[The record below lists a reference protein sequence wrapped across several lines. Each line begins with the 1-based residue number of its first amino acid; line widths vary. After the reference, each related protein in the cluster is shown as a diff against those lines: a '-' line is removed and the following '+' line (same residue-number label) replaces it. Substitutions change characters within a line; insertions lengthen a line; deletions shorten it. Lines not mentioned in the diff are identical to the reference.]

1 MTTLFT
7 VEFFQKLPRQTRA
20 IVQMCLYGLVAGSA
34 AVVFQLGMNWLYRLG
49 LVQLSHQSLT
59 TFLIGSFAVIVVSS
73 LLVGWLLNSFCVEA
87 AGSGIPQLKLA
98 FWKDFGL
105 VPARVAWVKFIAG
118 ILSVG
123 GGSSMGREGP
133 SVQLAGAIASNLA
146 GLTGEAKQNRRAA
159 AAAGAAA
166 GLAAAFNT
174 PLAATTFV
182 LEEIIGD
189 LNSRLLGGV
198 LLASVLG
205 ALAVHGIIGK
215 QPAFT
220 LSGTDTPSWIG
231 FTLTPFVAALAGVVG
246 VYFQRASLGLRSRM
260 KRNRRV
266 PGWLLPVFGG
276 LVTWALGAFIFWRT
290 GHLGVFSL
298 GYDDLSSA
306 LAGDIGWQLA
316 AGLLVA
322 KFIATFCCY
331 GFGGC
336 GGIFSPAL
344 FFGGMTGALVAGL
357 VGLEWPMTHVDLLTL
372 IVVGMSACL
381 GAVVG
386 APVTGILIVF
396 EMTHQFALVPVLMI
410 GALVS
415 QAISR
420 KLNRQNFYDAL
431 LTQDGHQLEHVRP
444 PRDLQSWQQLPM
456 SAIASFQPVTLR
468 SLDVA
473 EIQAVLKAHPYQR
486 FPVEQNDRLAG
497 ILTRKEAGLALAE
510 NRAPKLERATTCLR
524 EQTIRDLQHL
534 LIESASQFV
543 VVLDRPD
550 GKVIGLVTLHDLLRA
565 EVEKGKGD
573 DD

>member
-1 MTTLFT
+1 MTTFLI
-7 VEFFQKLPRQTRA
+7 VQFFQRLPRQTRA
-20 IVQMCLYGLVAGSA
+20 IVQTCLYGLGAGAA
-34 AVVFQLGMNWLYRLG
+34 AVVFQLGMNWFYRLG
-49 LVQLSHQSLT
+49 LLELSHKSLA
-59 TFLIGSFAVIVVSS
+59 TFLVGSFLVITCSS
-73 LLVGWLLNSFCVEA
+73 LLVGWLLNSYCVDA

-98 FWKDFGL
+98 FWKDFGE
-105 VPARVAWVKFIAG
+105 VPLRVAWVKFLAG
-118 ILSVG
+118 VLSVG

-133 SVQLAGAIASNLA
+133 SVQLAGAVASNLA
-146 GLTGEAKQNRRAA
+146 ALTGEAKQNRRAA
-159 AAAGAAA
+159 SAAGAAA

-205 ALAVHGIIGK
+205 ALAVHGIIGR

-220 LSGTDTPSWIG
+220 LAGADTPSWVG
-231 FTLTPFVAALAGVVG
+231 FLLAPFVAALAGLVG

-260 KRNRRV
+260 KQNRRV
-266 PGWLLPVFGG
+266 PAWLLPVFGG
-276 LVTWALGAFIFWRT
+276 LVTWALGALIYWRT

-298 GYDDLSSA
+298 GYDDLSGA

-316 AGLLVA
+316 AGLLVT

-344 FFGGMTGALVAGL
+344 FFGGMTGALVAGI
-357 VGLEWPMTHVDLLTL
+357 VGLEWSMTHVDTLTL
-372 IVVGMSACL
+372 VVVGMSACL

-444 PRDLQSWQQLPM
+444 PRDLSSWQQLPV
-456 SAIASFQPVTLR
+456 SAIASFQPVALH
-468 SLDVA
+468 SLDPA
-473 EIQAVLKAHPYQR
+473 EIQTVLKAHPYQR
-486 FPVEQNDRLAG
+486 FPVEQNDRLTG
-497 ILTRKEAGLALAE
+497 ILTRKEAMLAQTE
-510 NRAPKLERATTCLR
+510 HREPRLEPATTCLR

-550 GKVIGLVTLHDLLRA
+550 GKVLGLVTLHDLLRA
-565 EVEKGKGD
+565 EVEKGKAGD
-573 DD
+573 D

>member
-1 MTTLFT
+1 MRTLLT
-7 VEFFQKLPRQTRA
+7 AESIQKLPRQTRA
-20 IVQMCLYGLVAGSA
+20 IVQTCLYGLGAGVA
-34 AVVFQLGMNWLYRLG
+34 AVAFQLGMSWLYRLG
-49 LVQLSHQSLT
+49 LVQLSYQSFYA
-59 TFLIGSFAVIVVSS
+59 FLIGSFAIIVLSS

-87 AGSGIPQLKLA
+87 SGSGIPQLKLA

-105 VPARVAWVKFIAG
+105 VPVRVVWVKFIAG
-118 ILSVG
+118 ILSIG

-133 SVQLAGAIASNLA
+133 SVQLAGAVASNLA

-174 PLAATTFV
+174 PLAAATFV

-215 QPAFT
+215 QPAFI
-220 LSGTDTPSWIG
+220 LAGADTPSWVG
-231 FTLTPFVAALAGVVG
+231 FALTPMVAAMAGLVG
-246 VYFQRASLGLRSRM
+246 VCFQRASLGLRARM
-260 KRNRRV
+260 KQTRRL
-266 PGWLLPVFGG
+266 PAWLLPSVGG
-276 LVTWALGAFIFWRT
+276 LVTWVLGAAVFWRT

-298 GYDDLSSA
+298 GYDDLSGA

-316 AGLLVA
+316 AVLLVT
-322 KFIATFCCY
+322 KFIATFSCY

-344 FFGGMTGALVAGL
+344 FFGGMTGAMTAGL
-357 VGLEWPMTHVDLLTL
+357 VGMEWPMNHADLLTL

-396 EMTHQFALVPVLMI
+396 EMTHEFALVPALMI

-415 QAISR
+415 QTISR
-420 KLNRQNFYDAL
+420 RLNRQNFYDAL
-431 LTQDGHQLEHVRP
+431 LAQDGHQTRARP
-444 PRDLQSWQQLPM
+444 PAARFAELA
-456 SAIASFQPVTLR
+456 AIARVGHRQFSTGDAAQSGRRRNSGGVEGA
-468 SLDVA
+468 SL
-473 EIQAVLKAHPYQR
+473 
-486 FPVEQNDRLAG
+486 
-497 ILTRKEAGLALAE
+497 
-510 NRAPKLERATTCLR
+510 
-524 EQTIRDLQHL
+524 
-534 LIESASQFV
+534 SAFS
-543 VVLDRPD
+543 R
-550 GKVIGLVTLHDLLRA
+550 GAK
-565 EVEKGKGD
+565 
-573 DD
+573 